1 MTDKLYNQILL
12 RNFALVGWAIAAS
25 FGLLLCLA

>member
-1 MTDKLYNQILL
+1 MTDQLYTAILL
-12 RNFALVGWAIAAS
+12 RNFALVGWAIAAL